1 MRPESDSGLNENEGV
16 KQTGDA
22 LSVPETSEKETSSST
37 KAKARCPECGEELD
51 YLECY
56 TTAKYYYYPDGTFE
70 YIEMADGW
78 EKYGDYYFICPECE
92 AELAMSI
99 EEADEI
105 LGRRKETVK
114 AQEERAGTDEKG

>member
-1 MRPESDSGLNENEGV
+1 MRPESDSGLNEDEGV

-22 LSVPETSEKETSSST
+22 PSVPEASEKETSSST
-37 KAKARCPECGEELD
+37 KAKGRCPECGEELD

-70 YIEMADGW
+70 YVELAAGW
-78 EKYGDYYFICPECE
+78 DEYGDYYFICPECE
-92 AELAMSI
+92 AELALSI

-105 LGRRKETVK
+105 LGRKKTEE
-114 AQEERAGTDEKG
+114 AQEEKADKEE

>member
-22 LSVPETSEKETSSST
+22 LSVPETSEKETPSST
-37 KAKARCPECGEELD
+37 KAKGRCPECGEELD

-56 TTAKYYYYPDGTFE
+56 TGARYHYDGEFE
-70 YIEMADGW
+70 YIEMAPGRDD
-78 EKYGDYYFICPECE
+78 DYLFICPECE
-92 AELAMSI
+92 AELAYTI

-105 LGRRKETVK
+105 LGRKKETVE
-114 AQEERAGTDEKG
+114 AQEERARRDEKG